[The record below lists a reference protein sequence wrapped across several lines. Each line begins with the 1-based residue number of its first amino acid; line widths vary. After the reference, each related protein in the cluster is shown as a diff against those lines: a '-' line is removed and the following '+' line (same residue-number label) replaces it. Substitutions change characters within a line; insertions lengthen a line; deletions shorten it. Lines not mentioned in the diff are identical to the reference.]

1 MKKILFVLIL
11 CCGLVNAQEKTKKK
25 PVPVLHEISN
35 KELIQ
40 SVFPNAAKVDKVNEY
55 WFKVIDEKNKVLGFA
70 MSSMPFC
77 KDVIGY
83 NNTTPVMIITDH
95 KWIVKKVALLT
106 NWESLVYV
114 KKLEEK
120 GFFDLWNNKNLKE
133 AQKVELDAY
142 TGATTTAKAI
152 MKNLQFLL
160 VNGTMNKP
168 NKI

>member
-1 MKKILFVLIL
+1 
-11 CCGLVNAQEKTKKK
+11 
-25 PVPVLHEISN
+25 
-35 KELIQ
+35 
-40 SVFPNAAKVDKVNEY
+40 
-55 WFKVIDEKNKVLGFA
+55 
-70 MSSMPFC
+70 MPFC